1 MDYKKNKNVLS
12 TEMLYGPK
20 FAQISNKTSPA
31 TLKIVEVNS
40 GVPTAS
46 IFTDQETQ
54 YPKKRER
61 RFIQCKRIENKII

>member
-12 TEMLYGPK
+12 TGMLYSPR
-20 FAQISNKTSPA
+20 FVQISNKTSPA

-40 GVPTAS
+40 GVPTAR

-54 YPKKRER
+54 YPNRRER
-61 RFIQCKRIENKII
+61 R